1 MILSGFRLQWQRFA
15 AALAAVLMATVCAF
29 MVPLVVQH
37 VLDNLQLDRLWQMA
51 ALILGLTGANGFF
64 SFLAG
69 RWSALG
75 AERWARQQRDTL
87 YSHIQNASMAWHSTV
102 STGDL
107 MQRCTSDVDTVRK
120 FFSVQLVEL
129 GRAVV
134 MMALAVPLML
144 RLHVPLTL
152 VAVLLIPV
160 AFFYTWRFFLKVQVT
175 FLASDEAEGELS
187 AVLQEHLSGLTV
199 IRSLAQEPMEVERF
213 GRVNDEYRTVT
224 MNLLRALAR
233 YWGLSTGIVM
243 VQTGLVLLAGI
254 YLQVSVG
261 TLTAFLMLEQL
272 LLWPVRQMGMILADL
287 GKARLAQGRINEIL
301 AVPVEDDDPVLT
313 GAGTLRP
320 AIRGRVEFRG
330 VSFSYGDLPV
340 LQDLSFTAEAGTTVG
355 VLGATGSGKTT
366 MMLLLARLYDPT
378 EGSIH
383 IDGENLATIERRWMR
398 THLGF
403 VLQEPYLYARTIRE
417 NISFAASSA
426 AEAEVIAAARAA
438 AVHDVI
444 RNFEDGYETEVGE
457 RGVTL
462 SGGQKQRL
470 AIARALLGKT
480 PILVF
485 DDSLSAVDNRTDARI
500 REALLKR
507 KATTFLITHRTSSL
521 ARVDTVL
528 VLENGCLVESG
539 SPGDLLRSRG
549 AFARTWQ
556 LQQGD
561 HHENYRHEND
571 RHEA

>member
-1 MILSGFRLQWQRFA
+1 MILSSFRLQWHRFS
-15 AALAAVLMATVCAF
+15 AALAAILMATVCAF
-29 MVPLVVQH
+29 MVPLVVQR
-37 VLDNLQLDRLWQMA
+37 VLDNLQRERLWLMA
-51 ALILGLTGANGFF
+51 TLILGLTGANGFF

-69 RWSALG
+69 RWSAVG
-75 AERWARQQRDTL
+75 AERWAREQRNTL

-134 MMALAVPLML
+134 MMLLAVPLML
-144 RLHVPLTL
+144 RLHAPLTV
-152 VAVLLIPV
+152 VAVLLLPV

-199 IRSLAQEPMEVERF
+199 IRSLAQEPIEVERF
-213 GRVNDEYRTVT
+213 GKVNDEYRRVT
-224 MNLLRALAR
+224 MHLLRALAR

-243 VQTGLVLLAGI
+243 FQTGLVLLAGI
-254 YLQVSVG
+254 HLQVTVG

-287 GKARLAQGRINEIL
+287 GKARVAQGRINEVL
-301 AVPVEDDDPVLT
+301 AVPLEDDDPVLT
-313 GAGTLRP
+313 GPGTQRP
-320 AIRGRVEFRG
+320 VIRGGIAFHD
-330 VSFSYGDLPV
+330 VSFNYGDLPV
-340 LQDLSFTAEAGTTVG
+340 LRKLSFQVEPGTTVG

-366 MMLLLARLYDPT
+366 MMLLLARLYDPS
-378 EGSIH
+378 EGSIL
-383 IDGENLATIERRWMR
+383 IDGEDLTTIERRWMR

-417 NISFAASSA
+417 NISFASSSA

-444 RNFEDGYETEVGE
+444 RNFEDGYDTEVGE

-470 AIARALLGKT
+470 AIARALLGNA

-507 KATTFLITHRTSSL
+507 RATTFLITHRTSSL

-528 VLENGCLVESG
+528 VLENGQLVESG
-539 SPGDLLRSRG
+539 PPQELLLRDG
-549 AFARTWQ
+549 PFARTWQ

-561 HHENYRHEND
+561 WDET
-571 RHEA
+571 